1 MDAIIV
7 LFVTGLISLFLGMY
21 HKPMLALT
29 SNLIGLSTAFTLFF
43 FYGTYNSILKSH
55 FFSLIYDGPG
65 ILLSLLSILMTALI
79 LIMGY
84 ASQSKDRSHY
94 ADLTS
99 LMMFSLTGALCLI
112 GFRDFFMF
120 FIGLEILSI
129 PVYVL
134 VGSRR
139 GNQASAEAALKYFFT
154 GSFATAILL
163 FGITLVF
170 GATGSFNLNEIG
182 FAISSGLYT
191 PELMIPGA
199 LMVLAALL
207 FKVGAFPFHFW
218 TADVYE
224 GSSKPVLAY
233 MSTVVKIAG
242 LYALV
247 QLVGSVLGNLK
258 GNWEVVLYAVII
270 VTLFLGYLSAMQQK
284 SLKRLLAFSGISNT
298 GIALLSILSGADF
311 GSRNIVIFLIAYGAS
326 SLILL
331 TVSQYASDEENDIE
345 ELKGIGY
352 RYPFLGIALLIAL
365 LSLSGIPPFSGF
377 FGKLLLI
384 QDVLVNHP
392 VLSICAVLSSV
403 IGAYVYIKLLLHFF
417 HKESTLKDVRLNVAS
432 IIVITVASLLLIGG
446 WLILYI

>member
-1 MDAIIV
+1 MDAVVVI
-7 LFVTGLISLFLGMY
+7 FVTGLISLFLGMY

-29 SNLIGLSTAFTLFF
+29 SNLLGLSTAFTLFF
-43 FYGTYNSILKSH
+43 LYGTYNSVLKSH
-55 FFSLIYDGPG
+55 FFSLVYDGTG
-65 ILLSLLSILMTALI
+65 VLLSLLSILMTAMV

-84 ASQSKDRSHY
+84 TSQAQDRNSY

-139 GNQASAEAALKYFFT
+139 GNRASAEAALKYFFT

-163 FGITLVF
+163 FGIALVF
-170 GATGSFNLNEIG
+170 GATGSFNINEIG
-182 FAISSGLYT
+182 FAILSGLYT

-199 LMVLAALL
+199 LMILAALL

-224 GSSKPVLAY
+224 GSSKPVLAF
-233 MSTVVKIAG
+233 MSTTVKIAG
-242 LYALV
+242 LFAMV
-247 QLVGSVLGNLK
+247 QLMGTIFGNLK
-258 GNWEVVLYAVII
+258 GNWEVILYVVII
-270 VTLFLGYLSAMQQK
+270 VTLFLGYLSAIQQK
-284 SLKRLLAFSGISNT
+284 SLKRLLAYSGISNT
-298 GIALLSILSGADF
+298 GIALLSILNGADH
-311 GSRNIVIFLIAYGAS
+311 GSRNIVIFLLAYGAS
-326 SLILL
+326 ALILL
-331 TVSQYASDEENDIE
+331 VVAQFAQDEEKDIE

-352 RYPFLGIALLIAL
+352 RSPVLGVALLIAL

-384 QDVLVNHP
+384 QDVLVDHP

-417 HKESTLKDVRLNVAS
+417 DKESTLKDVRINVAS
-432 IIVITVASLLLIGG
+432 IIVISVASLLLIGG
-446 WLILYI
+446 WFILYI